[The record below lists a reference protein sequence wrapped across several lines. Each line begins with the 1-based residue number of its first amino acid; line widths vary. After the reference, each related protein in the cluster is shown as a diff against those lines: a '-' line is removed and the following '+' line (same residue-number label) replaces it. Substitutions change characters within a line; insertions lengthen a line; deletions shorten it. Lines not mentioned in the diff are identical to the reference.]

1 MKNTLSISWKLKYM
15 ELAKTIASWS
25 KDPSTQVGA
34 ICVGEIGQV
43 LSQGYNGFPRGVL
56 DLPEKLEDRTEKYK
70 HTVHA
75 EMNCIYHA
83 CRTGV
88 SLKGSSMFVYGLPI
102 CHECAKAI
110 IQVGIKKVLLV
121 FGKDD
126 KPDDLNFAIRNV
138 PLADTIN
145 QAGLNV
151 YDLSLIHI

>member
-56 DLPEKLEDRTEKYK
+56 DLPEKLQDRTEKYK

-110 IQVGIKKVLLV
+110 IQVGIRKVYFNQQSEKENWKV
-121 FGKDD
+121 SC
-126 KPDDLNFAIRNV
+126 NFSLELFKQCGV
-138 PLADTIN
+138 EYETI
-145 QAGLNV
+145 
-151 YDLSLIHI
+151 